1 MIKQEDEI
9 LIRQCVQV
17 RYTGR
22 QPQTTVHW
30 GFMPILHDF
39 SPPSGACCVKKSPIL
54 AALMADNLL

>member
-1 MIKQEDEI
+1 MIKQEGEDEI

-22 QPQTTVHW
+22 QPQTTVRW

-39 SPPSGACCVKKSPIL
+39 SPPSGAHCVKKIKL
-54 AALMADNLL
+54 KNLPY